1 MYRRSRK
8 GCNVNVIHRI
18 TSETIRLSKMDLKP
32 DNKPKNSEI
41 SSLQQ
46 SRKNPSGSFQITSVC
61 LTGRFDT
68 GEDSAD
74 DLDESRTEDI
84 SRLDNETPSCSEDTS
99 FSRDGDDCYLSSP
112 NKSVPFTSSSA
123 PTTTTSSTTV
133 VSTMYTTL
141 TTSPASTSIGR
152 TVGERFKVVKMESVT
167 PFTRGRWKCL
177 DYVDHSK
184 HTPPDGWV
192 FCNDKYVKLT
202 EVQAAYK
209 AQAQAAA
216 ATSENPSSGTD
227 SVVCTFTTQTQAV
240 ASIGSANYTDPGTS
254 YQRQYSAPAAVT
266 NYSSS
271 ASAYPNQQIIYGS
284 PPLMQSAP
292 LQWQYA
298 PQMCIPPLMNM
309 QPSMPLQMMNYQPLV
324 ASPQTVTPVQQY
336 IQGPVQP
343 QQTYVTPP
351 QQYVPQHSIQ
361 EAAVLLQQS
370 TTQQQSIMLFMN
382 QDETAMQVKDSQLIE
397 EVVLPHKVLTEVRRM
412 VDQTFRTSSMP
423 PTPTTTPVEFGEKLQ
438 KRKTSSPGIE
448 VKVII
453 LVSLFTSCFF
463 N

>member
-74 DLDESRTEDI
+74 DLDESRTDDI

-99 FSRDGDDCYLSSP
+99 YSRDGDDCYLSSP

-123 PTTTTSSTTV
+123 PTTTTSSTTS

-152 TVGERFKVVKMESVT
+152 TVGERFKVVKMESVI

-209 AQAQAAA
+209 AQAQAQAQATA
-216 ATSENPSSGTD
+216 ATSANPPSVTD
-227 SVVCTFTTQTQAV
+227 SVVSTFTSLPIV
-240 ASIGSANYTDPGTS
+240 SVGSTNYTDPGTS
-254 YQRQYSAPAAVT
+254 YQRQISAPAAVT
-266 NYSSS
+266 NNYSS
-271 ASAYPNQQIIYGS
+271 SAYPNQQSPYGN
-284 PPLMQSAP
+284 PPLV
-292 LQWQYA
+292 QWQYP
-298 PQMCIPPLMNM
+298 PQMWIPPLMNM
-309 QPSMPLQMMNYQPLV
+309 QPSLPLQMMNYHQPPV

-343 QQTYVTPP
+343 QQPYVTPP
-351 QQYVPQHSIQ
+351 QQYVPQHNTQ
-361 EAAVLLQQS
+361 EGDHQQGATVLLQQS
-370 TTQQQSIMLFMN
+370 TTQQQSITLFMN
-382 QDETAMQVKDSQLIE
+382 QEETAMHLKDSQLIE

-448 VKVII
+448 VR
-453 LVSLFTSCFF
+453 LATLASLFTS
-463 N
+463 